1 MLKKGIIVIA
11 AVLFLA
17 GCGTARD
24 TTSGDEG
31 DTVNYRESEPMFI
44 TDLMAEGEMKRV
56 LIKDI
61 IYGIEEETEIVN
73 DKGEELAFEDLE
85 LGMRVIPESTGPILE
100 SYPGQTGA
108 KKIMVL
114 TDDESKAEA
123 AVVRSVVH
131 EIKNEELDGF
141 TIVKELKKTE
151 SGYEIHADV
160 SSGTQPNRVY
170 LYDMATQKLE
180 LQP

>member
-1 MLKKGIIVIA
+1 MLKKGIIGIA

-24 TTSGDEG
+24 TTSGDGG
-31 DTVNYRESEPMFI
+31 DYRESEPMFI
-44 TDLMAEGEMKRV
+44 TDLLTEGEMKRV

-61 IYGIEEETEIVN
+61 IYGIEEQTAIVN
-73 DKGEELAFEDLE
+73 DKGEELTFEDLE

-108 KKIMVL
+108 KKIIVL

-123 AVVRSVVH
+123 EIVRLVVD
-131 EIKNEELDGF
+131 EIENEGLESF
-141 TIVKELKKTE
+141 TIVREFKKTE
-151 SGYEIHADV
+151 TGYEIHVDV
-160 SSGTQPNRVY
+160 STGSEPNRVY
-170 LYDMATQKLE
+170 VYDTAAKKLE

>member
-1 MLKKGIIVIA
+1 MLKKGFIGIMV
-11 AVLFLA
+11 VWLLA

-24 TTSGDEG
+24 TTSGDGG
-31 DTVNYRESEPMFI
+31 DIVNYRESEPMFI
-44 TDLMAEGEMKRV
+44 TELLTEGEMKRV

-61 IYGIEEETEIVN
+61 IYGIEEQTEIVN
-73 DKGEELAFEDLE
+73 DKGEKLAFEDLE

-100 SYPGQTGA
+100 SYPGQTGV

-123 AVVRSVVH
+123 AVVRLVVD
-131 EIKNEELDGF
+131 EIKNEGLEGF

-160 SSGTQPNRVY
+160 SAGAEPNRVY
-170 LYDMATQKLE
+170 LYDSATKKLE
-180 LQP
+180 LQS